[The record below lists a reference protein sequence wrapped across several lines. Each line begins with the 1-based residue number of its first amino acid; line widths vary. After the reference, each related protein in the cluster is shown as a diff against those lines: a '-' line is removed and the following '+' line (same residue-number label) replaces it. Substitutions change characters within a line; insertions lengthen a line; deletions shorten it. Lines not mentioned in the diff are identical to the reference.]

1 MSRDVTLLDGGGP
14 RGPRAALDLGSS
26 RLRASVPAHEVLI
39 DRPSSIAVSPTPAG
53 RRPRGHDAARWTEQ
67 GRRYPIRH
75 GIVTDV
81 QGCTQLTRCALLD
94 AAVVAPPGELLLAVP
109 AAATAAD
116 RMRAV
121 TAVRAAGG
129 CPVSTVEAVL
139 AAAIGAGRAVTD
151 ARPYLVMD
159 IGAGVVEMAVVARW
173 RLVRARSIRY
183 LPTVSAGHPDPRLPQ
198 YVQEQLAVELRRMLT
213 DLPPRVRVP
222 ARARGLLLTG
232 GCAVLPSLPGRLAAQ
247 LAMGVH
253 VAPDP
258 ARATIRGLA
267 RLCLA
272 PAGVREAVA
281 RPAP

>member
-1 MSRDVTLLDGGGP
+1 MLLDGA

-39 DRPSSIAVSPTPAG
+39 DRPSSIAVSPAPADRRARG
-53 RRPRGHDAARWTEQ
+53 RDGARWTEQ
-67 GRRYPIRH
+67 RRYPIRH

-81 QGCTQLTRCALLD
+81 QGCTQMTRCALLD
-94 AAVVAPPGELLLAVP
+94 AAVAAPPGELLLGVS
-109 AAATAAD
+109 AAATTAD
-116 RMRAV
+116 RRRAV

-159 IGAGVVEMAVVARW
+159 IGAGVVEMAVVAGW
-173 RLVRARSIRY
+173 RLIRARSIRY
-183 LPTVSAGHPDPRLPQ
+183 LPAVSAGHAEPRLPQ

-213 DLPPRVRVP
+213 DLPPAVRRQ
-222 ARARGLLLTG
+222 ARERGLLLTG

-272 PAGVREAVA
+272 PAEVREAVA
-281 RPAP
+281 QPAS